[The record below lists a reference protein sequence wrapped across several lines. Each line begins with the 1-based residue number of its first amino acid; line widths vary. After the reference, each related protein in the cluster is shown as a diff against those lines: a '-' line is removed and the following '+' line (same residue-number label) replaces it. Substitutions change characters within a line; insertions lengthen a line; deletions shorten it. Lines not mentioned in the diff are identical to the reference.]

1 MTEID
6 QAREAEREGQGRPTR
21 ADLVTDAAFVGVW
34 APSETRTF
42 AEDEDLR
49 RTVQRYRAF
58 RLLSA

>member
-6 QAREAEREGQGRPTR
+6 QAREGEREGQGRPTR
-21 ADLVTDAAFVGVW
+21 AGLFADAAFAGVR

-42 AEDEDLR
+42 AQGEDLR
-49 RTVQRYRAF
+49 RAVQRYRAF